1 MESQDHGDRNVSAD
15 KGRGSKAR
23 AIVGS
28 QERVDVNASADN
40 PKNGKTRRR
49 GGARPA
55 DTGKRSLNLRIDDD
69 SYKRLSVHALMR
81 NTTIS
86 DLVMAFAQTLRE
98 FSIPHRLGN
107 GSAKTEQEE
116 GSG

>member
-1 MESQDHGDRNVSAD
+1 MESQDHVDRNVPAD
-15 KGRGSKAR
+15 KGRGSKTQ

-40 PKNGKTRRR
+40 PKSGKARRR

-55 DTGKRSLNLRIDDD
+55 DPGKRSLNLRIDDD

-81 NTTIS
+81 NATIS
-86 DLVMAFAQTLRE
+86 ELVMGFAQTLRE

-107 GSAKTEQEE
+107 GSTKTEQEE
-116 GSG
+116 